1 LIVGKEEPY
10 EYLIKSIE
18 EFINQEELIDL
29 MIQNKFENCA
39 YRNLSCGIVA
49 IHSGWKI

>member
-1 LIVGKEEPY
+1 MGEKKPY

-18 EFINQEELIDL
+18 NFINQKQLIEK
-29 MIQNKFENCA
+29 MKKNNFKNCE
-39 YRNLSCGIVA
+39 YRNFSGGVVA

>member
-1 LIVGKEEPY
+1 MGEKKPY

-18 EFINQEELIDL
+18 EFINQEELLNLLFKNGFEKCNYRDL
-29 MIQNKFENCA
+29 
-39 YRNLSCGIVA
+39 SGGIVS